1 LDEGFVRLPGR
12 FRDQFGDA
20 DGFAVIEGDEGEV
33 GLIAKEAVFG
43 AVMQAVDLLSDQA
56 LEFPANFKQFW
67 FIRVARGALLLQ
79 KVGNRLGGDAVWVV
93 PFREDA
99 TD

>member
-1 LDEGFVRLPGR
+1 MDGGFVRLPGR
-12 FRDQFGDA
+12 VRDQFGDA

-56 LEFPANFKQFW
+56 LEFPANFKQSW
-67 FIRVARGALLLQ
+67 VTSAARAARVFQ
-79 KVGNRLGGDAVWVV
+79 KVRNRLGSDAVWVMA
-93 PFREDA
+93 FREDA
-99 TD
+99 TN